1 MTAAPGAAR
10 SAVLVGTGAL
20 VLGTAAAALAAIA
33 ASQVSGRSDRAELRS
48 QALASGRQIA
58 IDFAAY
64 DYRHLH
70 QDFNRVAGESTGAF
84 KHQYATQSAGVQDLI
99 VKAKAVS
106 VAEVA
111 SAGVVDA
118 GPRSATVVVAL
129 NRTISNTSVPKG
141 QQDSFGVEIDLRR
154 IAGRWLASEVKPL

>member
-1 MTAAPGAAR
+1 MSDDRAR
-10 SAVLVGTGAL
+10 AAVLIGSAAL
-20 VLGTAAAALAAIA
+20 VLGTAAAALAAVA
-33 ASQVSGRSDRAELRS
+33 AGQVSDRAGQASERS
-48 QALASGRQIA
+48 QALAAGRQIA

-64 DYRHLH
+64 DYRHL
-70 QDFNRVAGESTGAF
+70 QQNFNRVANESTGAF

-99 VKAKAVS
+99 VKARAVS

-118 GPRSATVVVAL
+118 GPRAATVVVAL

-141 QQDSFGVEIDLRR
+141 QQDSFGVEIDLRQ
-154 IAGRWLASEVKPL
+154 INGRWLASEVKPL